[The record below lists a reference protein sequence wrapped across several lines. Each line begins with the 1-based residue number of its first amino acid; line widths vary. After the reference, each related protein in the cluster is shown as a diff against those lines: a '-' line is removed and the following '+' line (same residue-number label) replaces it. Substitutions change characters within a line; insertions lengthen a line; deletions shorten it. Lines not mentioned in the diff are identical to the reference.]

1 MSVAGT
7 AAAVLLGTSGP
18 PATGLAALWE
28 QVTTPQP
35 APSRT
40 AVVVVGV
47 VVLAALTVPG
57 VWHLLRHGLTIVHE
71 AAHAGVAVL
80 VGRRLSG
87 IRVHSDT
94 SGLTVS
100 RGRPRG
106 PGMVATVAA
115 GYPGPAVLGL
125 AAAWLLSRGYALGVL
140 WLLLVVVLL
149 VLLQIRNWYG
159 LWAVL
164 LSGAALVAVT
174 VWAPAGVQSVVAAG
188 LTWFF
193 LLGAPRA
200 VIEMQTQRR
209 RVRRRGGRDESDA
222 GLLAGLTHVPA
233 VVWVG
238 VFLLVGGVF
247 LVAGG
252 ALLLAAWPA

>member
-1 MSVAGT
+1 MIALAAGT
-7 AAAVLLGTSGP
+7 TSSR
-18 PATGLAALWE
+18 LAELWAD
-28 QVTTPQP
+28 VTTPQP
-35 APSRT
+35 APERVT
-40 AVVVVGV
+40 VIVVGA
-47 VVLAALTVPG
+47 VVLAALALPG
-57 VWHLLRHGLTIVHE
+57 VWHVLRHGLTIVHE

-100 RGRPRG
+100 RGRARG
-106 PGMVATVAA
+106 PGMIATVLA
-115 GYPGPAVLGL
+115 GYPGPAVVGL
-125 AAAWLLSRGYALGVL
+125 VAAWLLSRGYALGVL
-140 WLLLVVVLL
+140 WLLLVVVVL

-164 LSGAALVAVT
+164 VSAAVLGVVT
-174 VWAPAGVQSVVAAG
+174 VWAPSQVQVVVAAG
-188 LTWFF
+188 LTWFL

-200 VIEMQTQRR
+200 VLELQSQRR

-222 GLLAGLTHVPA
+222 GLLAGFTHVPA

-238 VFLLVGGVF
+238 VFLLVCF
-247 LVAGG
+247 AAAALG
-252 ALLLAAWPA
+252 AAWLLAVWAVA

>member
-1 MSVAGT
+1 M
-7 AAAVLLGTSGP
+7 
-18 PATGLAALWE
+18 TGDTTRLVDLWT

-35 APSRT
+35 APDRWT
-40 AVVVVGV
+40 VLLVGG
-47 VVLAALTVPG
+47 VVLAALTLPG

-71 AAHAGVAVL
+71 AAHAAVAVL
-80 VGRRLSG
+80 AGRRLTG

-100 RGRPRG
+100 RGRARG

-115 GYPGPAVLGL
+115 GYPGPAVLGVV
-125 AAAWLLSRGYALGVL
+125 AAWLLSRGYALAVL
-140 WLLLVVVLL
+140 WLLLVVVVL

-164 LSGAALVAVT
+164 VSGVALVVVT
-174 VWAPAGVQSVVAAG
+174 WWAPSGVQTVVAAG

-200 VIEMQTQRR
+200 VLELQIQRR
-209 RVRRRGGRDESDA
+209 KVRRRGGRDESDA

-238 VFLLVGGVF
+238 VFLAFCGVLLAVGG
-247 LVAGG
+247 AW
-252 ALLLAAWPA
+252 LLAAWPSV

>member
-1 MSVAGT
+1 MS
-7 AAAVLLGTSGP
+7 
-18 PATGLAALWE
+18 GLAELWAE
-28 QVTTPQP
+28 VTTPQP
-35 APSRT
+35 APDRVSVLAVA
-40 AVVVVGV
+40 AVVLV
-47 VVLAALTVPG
+47 ALTVPG

-71 AAHAGVAVL
+71 AAHAAVALL
-80 VGRRLSG
+80 VGRRLAG

-140 WLLLVVVLL
+140 WLLLVVVVL

-164 LSGAALVAVT
+164 VSGAVLAVVT
-174 VWAPAGVQSVVAAG
+174 VWAPAQVQTLVAAG
-188 LTWFF
+188 LTWFL

-200 VIEMQTQRR
+200 VLEMQTQRR
-209 RVRRRGGRDESDA
+209 RVRRRGGRDVSDA
-222 GLLAGLTHVPA
+222 GLLSGLTGLPA
-233 VVWVG
+233 AVWVG
-238 VFLLVGGVF
+238 LLLLLCLALLAVGG
-247 LVAGG
+247 AW
-252 ALLLAAWPA
+252 LLAVWPSP

>member
-1 MSVAGT
+1 MS
-7 AAAVLLGTSGP
+7 
-18 PATGLAALWE
+18 GLADLWT

-35 APSRT
+35 APDRLT
-40 AVVVVGV
+40 VAVVAL
-47 VVLAALTVPG
+47 VVLVALTVPG

-71 AAHAGVAVL
+71 AAHAAVAVL

-125 AAAWLLSRGYALGVL
+125 AAAWLLSRGYALAVL
-140 WLLLVVVLL
+140 WLLLVVVVL

-164 LSGAALVAVT
+164 VSGAVLVVVT
-174 VWAPAGVQSVVAAG
+174 VWAPAQVQAVVAAG
-188 LTWFF
+188 LTWFL

-200 VIEMQTQRR
+200 VLEMQSQRR
-209 RVRRRGGRDESDA
+209 RVRRGGGRDQSDA
-222 GLLAGLTHVPA
+222 GLLAGLTHLPA
-233 VVWVG
+233 AAWVG
-238 VFLLVGGVF
+238 LLLV
-247 LVAGG
+247 LCVALLGIGG
-252 ALLLAAWPA
+252 AWLLAAWPTP